1 MYSNLH
7 SLRRP
12 RRRCV
17 RSCKSSVNFNPR
29 GLRKLWPNRFRIA
42 ELAGRISIHTAFAG
56 CDRKSLFPIKPSAYF
71 NPHSLRR
78 LWRTGLSITLGDLY
92 FNPHSLR
99 RLWLILSSWMGESM
113 KFQSTQP
120 SQAVTIISKLCDK
133 SIDISIHTAFAGCD
147 GDRHRKGYCR
157 HISIHTAFAGCD
169 AFHVILLSYDSIFQ
183 STQPSQAVTAN
194 LTNFSSQISIL
205 LSHIL
210 HIPSNK
216 STPLHT
222 FSSFSSS
229 FSS

>member
-1 MYSNLH
+1 
-7 SLRRP
+7 
-12 RRRCV
+12 
-17 RSCKSSVNFNPR
+17 
-29 GLRKLWPNRFRIA
+29 
-42 ELAGRISIHTAFAG
+42 
-56 CDRKSLFPIKPSAYF
+56 
-71 NPHSLRR
+71 
-78 LWRTGLSITLGDLY
+78 
-92 FNPHSLR
+92 
-99 RLWLILSSWMGESM
+99 M

-147 GDRHRKGYCR
+147 GDRHSKGYCR

-222 FSSFSSS
+222 FSLFFLLFLLLISVRMSWGFYVRLGFARWYAFGVAFFVCRRFPELLFVSSSSSGFGSIFENAGCCFFESSFILLLLNQINDSFSSPS
-229 FSS
+229 TCG